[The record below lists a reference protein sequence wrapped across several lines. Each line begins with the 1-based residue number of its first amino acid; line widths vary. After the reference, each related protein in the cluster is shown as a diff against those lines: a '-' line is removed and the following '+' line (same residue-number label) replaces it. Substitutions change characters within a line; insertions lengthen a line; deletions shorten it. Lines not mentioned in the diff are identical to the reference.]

1 LYKCFGALVYMF
13 LEDMEENEIDS
24 FVRNLVKTIKEYAH
38 AGFSYLQT

>member
-1 LYKCFGALVYMF
+1 MF

-24 FVRNLVKTIKEYAH
+24 FVRNLVKTIEEYAH